1 MARLTKNHLTWSI
14 LLIVGIGVAGYF
26 GWNLYAKK
34 LGIDAIMQKIPYI
47 TSQNQDTDICVNVDE
62 NAQSGGLMIRCFKPT
77 EYAQYLAT
85 LPDAK
90 ERIDE
95 LAS

>member
-1 MARLTKNHLTWSI
+1 MARSIRNRLILSI
-14 LLIVGIGVAGYF
+14 LLIAGIGVAGYF
-26 GWNLYAKK
+26 GWNSYMKK
-34 LGIDAIMQKIPYI
+34 LGIDAIIQQIPYI
-47 TSQNQDTDICVNVDE
+47 TSQNQDTDICVNVDK

-85 LPDAK
+85 LPDTK